1 MESKRLKAMAKR
13 SAKLALLVYPPRSRT
28 LDRCFRPDPSAD
40 SRNDPCRRVY
50 GSFRARV
57 PNTCRVEW
65 RSFRQTA
72 TSGRLRFKMLMTGP
86 YECTIHRNCSN
97 LFVHDSSQL
106 VPARLNNRFTNKNA
120 STRRTNE

>member
-1 MESKRLKAMAKR
+1 MEEEEEERKEQKNTREAVESKRLKTMAEG

-28 LDRCFRPDPSAD
+28 LDRCFRPDPSTD

-57 PNTCRVEW
+57 PNTCRAEW
-65 RSFRQTA
+65 QIFRQTA

-86 YECTIHRNCSN
+86 RACTIH
-97 LFVHDSSQL
+97 Q
-106 VPARLNNRFTNKNA
+106 
-120 STRRTNE
+120 